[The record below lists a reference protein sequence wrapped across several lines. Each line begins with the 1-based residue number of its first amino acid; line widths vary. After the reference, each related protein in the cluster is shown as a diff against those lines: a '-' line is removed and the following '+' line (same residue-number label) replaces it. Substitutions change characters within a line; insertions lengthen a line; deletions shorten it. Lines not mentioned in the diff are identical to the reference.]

1 MLKHRYIQVLF
12 VVLLVLAYLFC
23 ASWWAILFLFIVF
36 LCITV
41 IGSFHIRWNYHLQA
55 FHSSS
60 SPYIA
65 LTFDDGPTAY
75 TDEILALL
83 QDTPHKA
90 TFFLIGKRVE
100 ERPETVQKIL
110 EQGHSI
116 GNHTYTH
123 SPSLGFKGTQKV
135 EEEILRCDE
144 VLRKLTGKTPRF
156 YRPPFGVTNPSIAR
170 AVQKTGH
177 LVMGW
182 SIRSLDTKIKHSNRI
197 LARITA
203 RLAPGDVVLLH
214 DTNPRTVEVVQAL
227 LLELGKR
234 NLRSITLDDLHDE
247 VAYN

>member
-1 MLKHRYIQVLF
+1 M
-12 VVLLVLAYLFC
+12 
-23 ASWWAILFLFIVF
+23 
-36 LCITV
+36 
-41 IGSFHIRWNYHLQA
+41 RWNYHLQA
-55 FHSSS
+55 YHRSS
-60 SPYIA
+60 SPYIS

-75 TDEILALL
+75 TEEILALL
-83 QDTPHKA
+83 QGTPHKA
-90 TFFLIGKRVE
+90 TFFLIGKRAE
-100 ERPETVQKIL
+100 ERPETVQRIL

-116 GNHTYTH
+116 GNHTYSH
-123 SPSLGFKGTQKV
+123 SPGLGFKGTQMV

-170 AVQKTGH
+170 AVKKTGH
-177 LVMGW
+177 MVMGW

-197 LARITA
+197 LARITS

-214 DTNPRTVEVVQAL
+214 DTNSRTVEVVQAL
-227 LLELGKR
+227 LPELGQR